1 MGAKHQPRAT
11 RPKAGVVMNNNA
23 NQQAPQSQG
32 EHQNQSALPELD
44 FYSRLGIATL
54 LMEHSPY
61 HSQWPLYE
69 AEQEIF
75 PPLHL
80 NQCKFYFDTQQ
91 NPVAFVTWSSI
102 TQATKN
108 KLVNEGGQM
117 EWDDWDNGDLLLFND
132 FVAPFGH
139 TREIL
144 KDLRSQAWPH
154 TIAFSLRRA
163 KDGSVK
169 KVNYWWH
176 QKDYKQHDL
185 AQRRQGLKIS
195 V

>member
-1 MGAKHQPRAT
+1 MSQQDNQASDTAKA
-11 RPKAGVVMNNNA
+11 
-23 NQQAPQSQG
+23 
-32 EHQNQSALPELD
+32 PELD

-54 LMEHSPY
+54 LMEQSPY
-61 HSQWPLYE
+61 HKQWPLYD
-69 AEQEIF
+69 AETELV

-80 NQCKFYFDTQQ
+80 NQCKFYFDPQQ

-102 TQATKN
+102 AKATKD
-108 KLVNEGGQM
+108 KLVNHGGQM
-117 EWDDWDNGDLLLFND
+117 QWDDWNSGELLLFND

-144 KDLRSQAWPH
+144 KDLRSQSWPNK
-154 TIAFSLRRA
+154 IAFSLRRA

-185 AQRRQGLKIS
+185 AQRRQGLRIS

>member
-1 MGAKHQPRAT
+1 MSQA
-11 RPKAGVVMNNNA
+11 A
-23 NQQAPQSQG
+23 NQTDNQPN
-32 EHQNQSALPELD
+32 QNIVPELD

-61 HSQWPLYE
+61 HKQWPLYD
-69 AEQEIF
+69 AELELVQPF
-75 PPLHL
+75 HL
-80 NQCKFYFDTQQ
+80 NQCKFYFDHEK

-102 TQATKN
+102 TEVTKD
-108 KLVNEGGQM
+108 KLVNRGGQM
-117 EWDDWDNGDLLLFND
+117 QWEDWDNGDLLLFND

-144 KDLRSQAWPH
+144 KDLRSQTWPH
-154 TIAFSLRRA
+154 EIAFSLRRA
-163 KDGSVK
+163 EDGSVK

-176 QKDYKQHDL
+176 KKDYKQHDL
-185 AQRRQGLKIS
+185 VQRRQGLQIS

>member
-1 MGAKHQPRAT
+1 
-11 RPKAGVVMNNNA
+11 MNKEA
-23 NQQAPQSQG
+23 NQPDPQARK
-32 EHQNQSALPELD
+32 QNENSLPELD

-61 HSQWPLYE
+61 HKQWPLYD
-69 AEQEIF
+69 AELELV

-80 NQCKFYFDTQQ
+80 NQCKFYFDCKQ

-102 TQATKN
+102 TEATKD

-117 EWDDWDNGDLLLFND
+117 QWDDWNSGDLLLFND

-144 KDLRSQAWPH
+144 KDLRGRQWPH
-154 TIAFSLRRA
+154 SIAFSLRRA
-163 KDGSVK
+163 SDGSVK

-176 QKDYKQHDL
+176 QKDYKQRDL

>member
-1 MGAKHQPRAT
+1 MTDKE
-11 RPKAGVVMNNNA
+11 
-23 NQQAPQSQG
+23 NQTSDQTKGQD
-32 EHQNQSALPELD
+32 LD

-54 LMEHSPY
+54 LMGQSSY
-61 HSQWPLYE
+61 HKQWPLYD
-69 AEQEIF
+69 AELELV

-80 NQCKFYFDTQQ
+80 NQCKFYFDPQQ

-117 EWDDWDNGDLLLFND
+117 QWDDWNSGELLLFND

-144 KDLRSQAWPH
+144 KDLRSQNWPNE
-154 TIAFSLRRA
+154 IAFSLRRA
-163 KDGSVK
+163 EDGSVK

-185 AQRRQGLKIS
+185 AQRRQGLQIS